1 MNIFLKATAGML
13 TALIFWIVLSRQAK
27 DYSVLLTLAVCAM
40 VVTVSLSVLQPVIQ
54 FLKKLQTMVELDG
67 DLLSVV
73 LKVVGVGLVTELS
86 SLICKDSG
94 NESMGKA
101 LQLLSTATILWLSIP
116 VFEKL
121 LSLLDKILGT
131 V

>member
-1 MNIFLKATAGML
+1 MSIFLKATAGLL
-13 TALIFWIVLSRQAK
+13 TALIFWIVLSKQSR

-40 VVTVSLSVLQPVIQ
+40 VVTISLGLLQPIIQ
-54 FLKKLQTMVELDG
+54 FLQKLQSMVDLDN
-67 DLLSVV
+67 DLLSIV
-73 LKVVGVGLVTELS
+73 LKIVGIGLITELS
-86 SLICKDSG
+86 TLICKDVG

-101 LQLLSTATILWLSIP
+101 LQILSTATVLWLSIP

-131 V
+131 I